1 MGLTVPAEHSRDDET
16 HSSPKYP
23 LTDQVLV
30 PPLQH
35 LLDESA
41 DIIESPLFTHVLTLL
56 LDAAFS
62 HLVDQQ
68 IRSEAYKLEPLRSN
82 SSLPSHNELE
92 SDVKEPTVKLATT
105 LAILTKEA
113 HRIGH
118 NLPNDYVQALE
129 NVQDLEAF
137 AAVIYSSNYEHIPGS
152 GDDDDDDDDDDW
164 VHDIGESHSAL
175 VSSDFRALPQN
186 IVGKASSAVDAAR
199 SGLESFW
206 TTLTT

>member
-1 MGLTVPAEHSRDDET
+1 M
-16 HSSPKYP
+16 
-23 LTDQVLV
+23 TDQALGT
-30 PPLQH
+30 PLRR

-62 HLVDQQ
+62 RLVDQK
-68 IRSEAYKLEPLRSN
+68 IRSEAYNLEPLLSN
-82 SSLPSHNELE
+82 SSLPSHNELN

-113 HRIGH
+113 HHIGR

-137 AAVIYSSNYEHIPGS
+137 AAVIYSSNCEHVSGS
-152 GDDDDDDDDDDW
+152 GDDDDDDNDDDW
-164 VHDIGESHSAL
+164 VYDIDEPYSAL
-175 VSSDFRALPQN
+175 ASSDFRALPHN
-186 IVGKASSAVDAAR
+186 IVGKAASAIDTAR
-199 SGLESFW
+199 SGFESFW
-206 TTLTT
+206 TNLTT